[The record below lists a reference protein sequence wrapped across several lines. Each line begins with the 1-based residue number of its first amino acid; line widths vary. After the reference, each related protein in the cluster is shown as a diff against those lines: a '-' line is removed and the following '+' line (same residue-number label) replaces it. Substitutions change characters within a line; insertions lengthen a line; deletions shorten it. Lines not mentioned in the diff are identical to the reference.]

1 MAIPD
6 SSGVERRRVRVDGN
20 RPRTHPSP
28 SPRRKPIR
36 KLSASKAGA
45 SIRVVTKATHRPKRP
60 QAPASSLAERI
71 NEERN
76 RLFKAMSIIA
86 CCRLAC
92 ASLLDQGGN
101 QEVMTDA
108 LQAAYNLIDA
118 TAGELEVIGAC
129 VPHEPAT
136 AEAGH

>member
-1 MAIPD
+1 MATPD
-6 SSGVERRRVRVDGN
+6 SSGVERRRVRLDGN

-28 SPRRKPIR
+28 GPRLKPARKPF
-36 KLSASKAGA
+36 ASKSRAH
-45 SIRVVTKATHRPKRP
+45 IRVNVENAKRRTKKP
-60 QAPASSLAERI
+60 QASAPSLAVRTD
-71 NEERN
+71 EERD

-108 LQAAYNLIDA
+108 LLAAYDLIDA
-118 TAGELEVIGAC
+118 TAGALEVIGAGG
-129 VPHEPAT
+129 AS
-136 AEAGH
+136 